1 MTSTRFHELFHL
13 LEIRHSFLV
22 TKLFHR
28 LDFMVPK
35 VRFTALFHEPL
46 HISEIGFSIFSTTLF
61 HRLVHHRYN
70 PRLGTNPTP
79 DPLPQ
84 HGYGDIDLD
93 QVYFFLVREILLSRP
108 TGSSELPR
116 RSAAAA
122 SAISPAQ
129 YENRTSGT

>member
-1 MTSTRFHELFHL
+1 MTSTRFHDLFHL
-13 LEIRHSFLV
+13 LEIRHSFLA
-22 TKLFHR
+22 TKLFHH

-35 VRFTALFHEPL
+35 AHFSALFHEPL
-46 HISEIGFSIFSTTLF
+46 HFSEIGFSIFSTTLF

-93 QVYFFLVREILLSRP
+93 HATPEGRWTLLSLANREAMN
-108 TGSSELPR
+108 GLPGGHR
-116 RSAAAA
+116 
-122 SAISPAQ
+122 
-129 YENRTSGT
+129 